1 MSVIPWFYKSKKR
14 EKFESYDY
22 NFKAGI
28 SKCLRLDVLCR
39 DAAID
44 QIHKMESLYTT
55 PPLTK
60 TLPRSGRTLSDFT
73 EKTSIPKAGL
83 LFLSIF

>member
-1 MSVIPWFYKSKKR
+1 MSVISMVYKSKKR
-14 EKFESYDY
+14 EKFESCDN

-28 SKCLRLDVLCR
+28 SQCLCLDMFCR

-55 PPLTK
+55 PLLTN
-60 TLPRSGRTLSDFT
+60 LPRSGRTLSDFT